1 MSKSVATK
9 LFQSNRSQAVRL
21 PRDVAFPDHVKEVV
35 IRIEGNRRIIEPAG
49 MTWEEFFA
57 LPPLDFPDREQ
68 PIADER
74 ESF

>member
-35 IRIEGNRRIIEPAG
+35 IRIEGNRRIIEPAQSG
-49 MTWEEFFA
+49 WAAFFA
-57 LPPLDFPDREQ
+57 KPGFDMPEIEPRIDV
-68 PIADER
+68 ER